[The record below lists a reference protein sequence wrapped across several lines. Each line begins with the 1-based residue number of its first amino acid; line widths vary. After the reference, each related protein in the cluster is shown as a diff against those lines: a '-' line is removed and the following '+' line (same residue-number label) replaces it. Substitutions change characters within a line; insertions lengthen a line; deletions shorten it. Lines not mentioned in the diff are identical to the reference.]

1 MATVPRVQG
10 IALHWT
16 EARVSPATDSPVT
29 VTQRLL
35 FRSGSRITSLGITI
49 HITFVCVIPECFSES
64 LGAGWDWVYS
74 VCQPLFGLLHQPQM
88 IDNVWS
94 RWWKKNWQGKQQYLE
109 KISPSATLS
118 TTNSIWSDLVHCGEK
133 LVTNHLSYGTA
144 GPESPICKLCAM
156 PSERL
161 QYLMAETNFRQVA
174 KSILSVA
181 TSITLFSLDTWCVH
195 IPFCARTYCGVWTYI
210 YTWIISITKLK

>member
-109 KISPSATLS
+109 KISPPLCPPQIPYDLTWSTVVRSWWLTTWAMAQLDLNLRSA
-118 TTNSIWSDLVHCGEK
+118 NYVQC
-133 LVTNHLSYGTA
+133 HLKGYNTWWQRLIFDRLLRA
-144 GPESPICKLCAM
+144 FCQW
-156 PSERL
+156 RL
-161 QYLMAETNFRQVA
+161 QLRCFLWTHGVSTYRFVQELTVVCE
-174 KSILSVA
+174 
-181 TSITLFSLDTWCVH
+181 H
-195 IPFCARTYCGVWTYI
+195 IYI
-210 YTWIISITKLK
+210 RGLYQ